1 MALKTDYMSSIRI
14 EDKLLLNITHQFL
27 YWIKN
32 MHIKRKKSAIV
43 PNVNTTIGFIIQ
55 NTSTKEGLAV
65 KNATI
70 NTPTT
75 IYVSIFTLKS
85 NTYPITN

>member
-1 MALKTDYMSSIRI
+1 
-14 EDKLLLNITHQFL
+14 
-27 YWIKN
+27 

-43 PNVNTTIGFIIQ
+43 PNINTTNGYIIQ

-75 IYVSIFTLKS
+75 ICVYFHLKIK
-85 NTYPITN
+85 YIPYY